1 MFLFNFFDLFS
12 YRTCED
18 TYPKAFES
26 GGGPGAGGR
35 GQKCKGQKEQIK

>member
-26 GGGPGAGGR
+26 GG
-35 GQKCKGQKEQIK
+35 QKCKGQKEQIK